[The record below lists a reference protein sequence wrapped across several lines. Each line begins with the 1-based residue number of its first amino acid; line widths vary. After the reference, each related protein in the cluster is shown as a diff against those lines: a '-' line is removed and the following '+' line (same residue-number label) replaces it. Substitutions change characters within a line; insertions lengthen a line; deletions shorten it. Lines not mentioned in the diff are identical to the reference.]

1 MNEFDEYQKWRD
13 GGLTPTELYARGK
26 VDGLDPIALIRMLR
40 KVCGMS
46 LAEAKQVSGAAA
58 AWDARQDVTVGR
70 RVFWEE
76 GDDEGLLLHEAVV
89 KRLDG
94 DRVQLEGHKSYHV
107 NATGLK
113 MVDRP
118 APNSV
123 PIDVFDRPL
132 ADRISQLLVYSMD
145 AGKASCRLADK

>member
-94 DRVQLEGHKSYHV
+94 DRVQLEGHTTS
-107 NATGLK
+107 TRR
-113 MVDRP
+113 D
-118 APNSV
+118 
-123 PIDVFDRPL
+123 
-132 ADRISQLLVYSMD
+132 
-145 AGKASCRLADK
+145 